1 MNEKVSTFLQYSI
14 VFGFII
20 IVMWLLSESSKFEV
34 TSNDAKRIFKDVVYD
49 GVLTNKFVDK
59 KQHNYKKIILKDFN
73 GSESTHVLDLESG
86 GFYDYLEIGDTIYK
100 KRGEL
105 FLKLKRKKNDTI
117 IHLKFW

>member
-34 TSNDAKRIFKDVVYD
+34 TSSDAKRIFKDVVYD

-73 GSESTHVLDLESG
+73 GRESTHILDLESG
-86 GFYDYLEIGDTIYK
+86 GLYDYLEIGDTIYK

>member
-1 MNEKVSTFLQYSI
+1 MKEKVSIFLQYSI

-20 IVMWLLSESSKFEV
+20 IVIWLLSESSKFEV
-34 TSNDAKRIFKDVVYD
+34 TSSDAKRIFKDVVYD
-49 GVLTNKFVDK
+49 GFLTNKFVDK

-73 GSESTHVLDLESG
+73 GRESTHILDLESG
-86 GFYDYLEIGDTIYK
+86 GLYDYLEIGDTIYK

>member
-73 GSESTHVLDLESG
+73 GRESTHVLDLESG
-86 GFYDYLEIGDTIYK
+86 GLYDYLEIGDTIYK

>member
-20 IVMWLLSESSKFEV
+20 IVIWLLSESSKFEV
-34 TSNDAKRIFKDVVYD
+34 TSSDAKRIFKDVVYD

-59 KQHNYKKIILKDFN
+59 EQHNYKKIILKDFN
-73 GSESTHVLDLESG
+73 GRESTHILDLESG
-86 GFYDYLEIGDTIYK
+86 GLYDYLEIGDTIYK

-105 FLKLKRKKNDTI
+105 FLKLKRKKIDTI

>member
-1 MNEKVSTFLQYSI
+1 
-14 VFGFII
+14 
-20 IVMWLLSESSKFEV
+20 
-34 TSNDAKRIFKDVVYD
+34 
-49 GVLTNKFVDK
+49 
-59 KQHNYKKIILKDFN
+59 
-73 GSESTHVLDLESG
+73 LDLESG

>member
-34 TSNDAKRIFKDVVYD
+34 TSSDAKRIFKDVVYD
-49 GVLTNKFVDK
+49 GFLTNKFVDK

-73 GSESTHVLDLESG
+73 GRESTHILDLESG
-86 GFYDYLEIGDTIYK
+86 GLYDYLEIGDTIYK